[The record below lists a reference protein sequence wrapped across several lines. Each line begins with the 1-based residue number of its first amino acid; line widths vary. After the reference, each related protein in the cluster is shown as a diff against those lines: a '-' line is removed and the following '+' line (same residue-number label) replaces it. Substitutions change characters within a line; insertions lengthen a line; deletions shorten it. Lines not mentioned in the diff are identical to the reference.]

1 MSIRLIAVLAGLS
14 LAGASPTA
22 QSAPNFAGTWTLD
35 ADKTAALLKAAP
47 GSSRAGGGAA
57 SAGGMTAVQGGA
69 GSSRAPEWV
78 ITQSPVAL
86 TIVRTLSTGTQ
97 QKFVYKLDGAESV
110 NVNGRTTQTSRTTVS
125 SGRLVT
131 TGTQTV
137 ATDQGDLSSE
147 FKEVRWLDK
156 DGTMIVETTR
166 TANGTSREVTQA
178 FKRKQL

>member
-1 MSIRLIAVLAGLS
+1 MSIRLIAVLAGLT

-35 ADKTAALLKAAP
+35 ADKTAALLKATP

-57 SAGGMTAVQGGA
+57 SAGGIMAAQGGGGTPPA
-69 GSSRAPEWV
+69 WV
-78 ITQSPVAL
+78 ITQTPAAL

-97 QKFVYKLDGAESV
+97 QELVYKLDGSESV
-110 NVNGRTTQTSRTTVS
+110 NVNGRTTQKSRTAVS

-137 ATDQGDLSSE
+137 TTDQGDLSSE

-156 DGTMIVETTR
+156 DGSMVVETTR
-166 TANGTSREVTQA
+166 TANGTSRVTTQA
-178 FKRKQL
+178 YRKKQL